1 MTTANTD
8 DVARLR
14 EENAALTRR
23 LDYERA
29 ARHARWRRVLAVVLS
44 VLAVLATT
52 LALLTV
58 WSVRTLTNSDLFV
71 ERVAPILEEPEVAE
85 AIGTAAAEEL
95 VTALDLQERLS
106 DTLPD
111 EISVAAGPLATAAQ
125 GFLADGIT
133 SLVQTQPVQTAWEA
147 TLYAGHRIT
156 IGILSGSDTE
166 AIENTDGVIV
176 LDLTPL
182 INEAVAQGAGFVSD
196 VLNRDIAAPEVTG
209 DDVDAAVAALE
220 EQLGVDLPTDF
231 GQVVLFESDNLAAA
245 QQAYQAVRT
254 LGWLAP
260 VAAVLLVVLA
270 LVVSTERVRT
280 GMWIAIGVAALLLLV
295 VVALQPLKTSILDAA
310 AAEGLDGAI
319 AAGFDTVF
327 SSLRTGVIV
336 VVVLGGLAALGLV
349 ATGRSRVGEA
359 TRGAIRQA
367 PSLAAA
373 HPGAFLIGGALV
385 AVGITAL
392 IPGLSWGQVLFVG
405 LLYGIYAAA
414 VLLAPRPAQ
423 E

>member
-14 EENAALTRR
+14 QENAALTRR

-166 AIENTDGVIV
+166 AIENADGVIV